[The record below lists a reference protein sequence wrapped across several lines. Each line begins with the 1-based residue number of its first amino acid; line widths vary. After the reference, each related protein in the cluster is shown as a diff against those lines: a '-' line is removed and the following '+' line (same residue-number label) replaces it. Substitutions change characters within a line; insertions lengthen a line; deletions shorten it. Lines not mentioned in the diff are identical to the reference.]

1 MKLRVL
7 LGILILTNG
16 LYFAWA
22 QGWMRAY
29 GFAPVQ
35 QSEPQRMA
43 QQIRPEAVHILTPAE
58 IKKEESQAQADSAPK
73 ECLQAGPFDEAQT
86 SGLRKALERLP
97 AGSWQL
103 DVVAQPAR
111 WIVYMGKYANAEMLA
126 KKRAELA
133 NMNLK
138 IEALTNPALE
148 IGISLG
154 GFDSSD
160 AASAELARL
169 NQRGIHTARVV
180 QERAATS
187 SAFLKLPSVTA
198 AFKAQLE
205 EIKPELAGKSLKKCG

>member
-7 LGILILTNG
+7 LGILILANG

-43 QQIRPEAVHILTPAE
+43 QQIRPEAVHILTPDELKKAE
-58 IKKEESQAQADSAPK
+58 AQAQADLAPK

-86 SGLRKALERLP
+86 SVLRKALERLP
-97 AGSWQL
+97 SGSWQL

-138 IEALTNPALE
+138 IEALNNPALE

-180 QERAATS
+180 QERAAAS
-187 SAFLKLPSVTA
+187 MAILKLPSVTE
-198 AFKAQLE
+198 AFKARLD
-205 EIKPELAGKSLKKCG
+205 EIKPELAGKTLKKCG